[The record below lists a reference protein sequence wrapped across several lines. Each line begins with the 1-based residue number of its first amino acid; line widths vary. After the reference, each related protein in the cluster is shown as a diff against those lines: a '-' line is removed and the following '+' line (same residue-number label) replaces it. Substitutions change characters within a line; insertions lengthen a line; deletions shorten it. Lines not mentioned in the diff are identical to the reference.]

1 MRVATA
7 VSCIAASCLAIVLA
21 ACSKGE
27 PKETAG
33 AGPYVASEEVQQ
45 KVERI
50 VRRSAADP
58 KARVM
63 VTKETAAQGCGFVS
77 TNGEVVRFLADFG
90 DEKAYF
96 ARGSSADD
104 SIVAAKC

>member
-1 MRVATA
+1 MRTVVA
-7 VSCIAASCLAIVLA
+7 VSCIAASCLAILLA
-21 ACSKGE
+21 GCSKGE
-27 PKETAG
+27 PKETA
-33 AGPYVASEEVQQ
+33 AARPYIASDEVQQ
-45 KVERI
+45 RVERI

-63 VTKETAAQGCGFVS
+63 VTKETAANGCGFVS
-77 TNGEVVRFLADFG
+77 TKGEVVRFLADFG